1 MDCIVHGWQS
11 RRRLSDFHFQ
21 WPPYYYLSWLHFA
34 AKVLQP
40 TKVFTSLL
48 DLFCFVGRWA
58 CSFLCRDLG
67 CQDSEVCPAQGQ
79 CWGVRAWGVGSRGV
93 CSQDTREE
101 FGERKSWEMDTDTHA
116 HTHKHTCP
124 APPPQPY
131 GQEWVAQTGT
141 VIRSRG
147 DSRVISTFRWV
158 VSSFPH
164 EVNLPNN
171 GERRTAIPNVLHAV
185 WATGQSDAS
194 FPLCVGGEPGAVT
207 QALPIQALP
216 TWEVPLSAQTAHPL
230 SSPHSL

>member
-1 MDCIVHGWQS
+1 MS
-11 RRRLSDFHFQ
+11 RPGTVPGS
-21 WPPYYYLSWLHFA
+21 A
-34 AKVLQP
+34 
-40 TKVFTSLL
+40 
-48 DLFCFVGRWA
+48 
-58 CSFLCRDLG
+58 
-67 CQDSEVCPAQGQ
+67 
-79 CWGVRAWGVGSRGV
+79 GVGGGV
-93 CSQDTREE
+93 KGSVQSGYQGRVWGKEILGNGHRHTR
-101 FGERKSWEMDTDTHA
+101 THTQ
-116 HTHKHTCP
+116 THMP
-124 APPPQPY
+124 RSPPQPY